1 MRCYRVGY
9 PQQYPNHY
17 RHALCG
23 IGKEQDHHRK
33 DDISVQGVYEGIQE
47 QDIIDYAQNHS
58 PLKIAVTYDSVPRTI
73 KALQSIGIDP
83 YKDTF
88 LLVDE

>member
-1 MRCYRVGY
+1 MRSYRVGY
-9 PQQYPNHY
+9 PQLHSNHY
-17 RHALCG
+17 RHALRG
-23 IGKEQDHHRK
+23 IGEEQDHL
-33 DDISVQGVYEGIQE
+33 SVLGVYEGVTEQE
-47 QDIIDYAQNHS
+47 IIAYAQSHS
-58 PLKIAVTYDSVPRTI
+58 PLKIAVTYDSLPRTI